1 MRACHQVC
9 YAKPGASDP
18 RVIASRAA
26 DAAAQGLSRSEY
38 LPRRF
43 GYGVLGGRDTVVT
56 MADLRRASDAAR
68 DLLDEQVMRDAW
80 G

>member
-1 MRACHQVC
+1 MADVLIRGLSAEAV
-9 YAKPGASDP
+9 ARID
-18 RVIASRAA
+18 A

-38 LPRRF
+38 LRRRF
-43 GYGVLGGRDTVVT
+43 EHGVSGTRDTVVT
-56 MADLRRASDAAR
+56 MADLRRASDASR

>member
-1 MRACHQVC
+1 MADILIRGLSAEAV
-9 YAKPGASDP
+9 ARID
-18 RVIASRAA
+18 A

-38 LPRRF
+38 LRRHF
-43 GYGVLGGRDTVVT
+43 EDGVPGGRDTVLT